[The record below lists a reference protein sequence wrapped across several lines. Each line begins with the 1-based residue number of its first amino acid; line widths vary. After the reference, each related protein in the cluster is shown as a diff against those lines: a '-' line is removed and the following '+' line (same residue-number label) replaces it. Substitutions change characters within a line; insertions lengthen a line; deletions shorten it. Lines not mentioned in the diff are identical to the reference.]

1 MRDRRRPPSPVPVA
15 AAAAAALLLAS
26 CFDPPVRETLE
37 LQFLPHGEYVVTSR
51 VEISEPEKT
60 GNRALERRL
69 AEVRR
74 ALAQED
80 DDWSRRFAALA
91 PAAERFGWEKH
102 LGALHRVERSA
113 VLDEPAQ
120 LAAFFADTSLAV
132 TYEVRDGLAELAVVP
147 GPAGRATRRQRRE
160 MEEALARWS
169 ASVAA
174 YLAAAE
180 DLYAYLDRRPERARA
195 ALGGLLSDLLSDTE
209 RAALGALDEG
219 EQALVE
225 PLEKAMEEVV
235 GVLLVAP
242 GEELSLDELSHLV
255 YDPFP
260 AALRVR
266 LPAPP
271 REVEG
276 FARGAEGELS
286 VPGLGLWPALRAL
299 EGRWLSPDPALLYV
313 ELRGRSAEA
322 PLDLDELVGRE
333 RRAAEAPSA
342 AEVRLA
348 IEERLQPASLYRAT
362 WPVTPGESDLSG
374 F

>member
-1 MRDRRRPPSPVPVA
+1 MPNRRPLSRLPVA
-15 AAAAAALLLAS
+15 ATAAAAFLLGS

-37 LQFLPHGEYVVTSR
+37 LRFLPHGEYVVTSR
-51 VEISEPEKT
+51 VEITEPEKT

-91 PAAERFGWEKH
+91 PAAERFAWEKH

-113 VLDEPAQ
+113 ALDEPAQ
-120 LAAFFADTSLAV
+120 LGAFFADTSLAV
-132 TYEVRDGLAELAVVP
+132 TYEVRDGLGELAVVP
-147 GPAGRATRRQRRE
+147 GPAGRANRRQRRE
-160 MEEALARWS
+160 MDEALAQWS
-169 ASVAA
+169 AGIAA

-180 DLYAYLDRRPERARA
+180 DLYAYLDRRPERAQA
-195 ALGGLLSDLLSDTE
+195 ALGSLLSDLLSEAD
-209 RAALGALDEG
+209 RAALGTLEEDERR
-219 EQALVE
+219 LVE
-225 PLEKAMEEVV
+225 TVEKAMEKVI

-266 LPAPP
+266 LPVPP

-276 FARGAEGELS
+276 FERGAEGELV

-299 EGRWLSPDPALLYV
+299 EDRWLSPDPALLYV
-313 ELRGRSAEA
+313 ERRGRRAET
-322 PLDLDELVGRE
+322 PLDLAELVARE
-333 RRAAEAPSA
+333 RRAAEAPTA

-348 IEERLQPASLYRAT
+348 IEERLQPASLYRAA
-362 WPVTPGESDLSG
+362 WPVTPGESDLSD